1 MFLWHFFTLLANDK
15 LIICSI
21 YSYLPRG
28 FNALV
33 FSFSKLNEATH
44 MHIFTSKPTALNPF
58 HVLIKPIGPLC
69 NLDCDYCFYLDKT
82 EYFPNQN
89 RFDMSDE
96 LLEAHIKGYIESQPR
111 GTVEVTFGW
120 QGGEPTLRG
129 IDFYKRAIA
138 YQQKHKREGMNVLNT
153 FQTNGVLINDEWA
166 QFLKLN
172 RFLVGISLDG
182 DEELHDRYRKHRNG
196 KGSYQQVVRG
206 LHCLQKYDVEYNV
219 LTVIQANNGKHG
231 RRVYQHLI
239 SLGVQFIQFIP
250 VVEAEKGKGVTDRTV
265 GAKQFGRFMIE
276 VFNTWRENDIGR
288 VFVSHFDNA
297 LGMSLGMPSSSCVH
311 SPSCGNNLVIE
322 HNGDVYSCDH
332 FVYPQFKLGN
342 IKRSD
347 YPDLIETPIQQNFSR
362 GKPSSSALNCGQCS
376 QRYLCHGA
384 CPAQRINQKGE
395 ISFTEKH
402 YLCEG
407 YFMFFSFVEPYLKAM
422 GECLRQQLPV
432 IYYSHFIKGSE

>member
-1 MFLWHFFTLLANDK
+1 MA
-15 LIICSI
+15 
-21 YSYLPRG
+21 R
-28 FNALV
+28 
-33 FSFSKLNEATH
+33 
-44 MHIFTSKPTALNPF
+44 
-58 HVLIKPIGPLC
+58 
-69 NLDCDYCFYLDKT
+69 
-82 EYFPNQN
+82 
-89 RFDMSDE
+89 
-96 LLEAHIKGYIESQPR
+96 
-111 GTVEVTFGW
+111 
-120 QGGEPTLRG
+120 GEPTLRG

-206 LHCLQKYDVEYNV
+206 LRCLQKYDVEYNM
-219 LTVIQANNGKHG
+219 LTVIQANNGNHG
-231 RRVYQHLI
+231 RRVYQHLT

-311 SPSCGNNLVIE
+311 SSSCGNNLVIE

-347 YPDLIETPIQQNFSR
+347 YPDLIETPIQQNFSL
-362 GKPSSSALNCGQCS
+362 GKPSSSALHCGQCS

-384 CPAQRINQKGE
+384 CPAQRINQNGE

-402 YLCEG
+402 HLCEG
-407 YFMFFSFVEPYLKAM
+407 YFMFFSFIEPYLKAM

-432 IYYSHFIKGSE
+432 IYYSHFVKGEE